1 VRAGNAAG
9 RMVNVT
15 LLENG
20 KVMRYFPVATGSSTH
35 VPISIVDEIRP
46 GTEVSVSAARKT
58 SRTLVLDIGILEV
71 MVSG

>member
-1 VRAGNAAG
+1 
-9 RMVNVT
+9 MVNVT

-35 VPISIVDEIRP
+35 VPIFIVDEIRP
-46 GTEVSVSAARKT
+46 GTKVSVSAAGET
-58 SRTLVLDIGILEV
+58 SGTLVLGIGILEV